1 MNFKPIEGFHIRRAS
16 NEDSHVIIL
25 LLKDVAQ
32 WMKDKGINQWQYLLA
47 GGDDEEIIQAVSNND
62 TYLVLK
68 DTQII
73 ATFTL
78 SSLQSEWDQH
88 IFGKDELLNSLY
100 LHRLAVIPKYMNQ
113 GIGRK
118 VLNSI
123 QDCFECDK
131 EYIKLDCVASNSKLN
146 DFYLSNGFEHIGN
159 IDGHNKF
166 QKKLDSNLCL

>member
-1 MNFKPIEGFHIRRAS
+1 MINFKPIEDFHIKLAS
-16 NEDSHVIIL
+16 NEDSHEVIL

-47 GGDDEEIIQAVSNND
+47 GGDDEEIKQAVSNND

-68 DTQII
+68 DTEII

-78 SSLQSEWDQH
+78 SSLQSEWDQY
-88 IFGKDELLNSLY
+88 IFGKDELLDSLY

-118 VLNSI
+118 ILNSI
-123 QDCFECDK
+123 QDCLEWYEK
-131 EYIKLDCVASNSKLN
+131 YIKLDCVASNSKLN
-146 DFYLSNGFEHIGN
+146 DFYINNGFEHIGI

-166 QKKLDSNLCL
+166 RKKI